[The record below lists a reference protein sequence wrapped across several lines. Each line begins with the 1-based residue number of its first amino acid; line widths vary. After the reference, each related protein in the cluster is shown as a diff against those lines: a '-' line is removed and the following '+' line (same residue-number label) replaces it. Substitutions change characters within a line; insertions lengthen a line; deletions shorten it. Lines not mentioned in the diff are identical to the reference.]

1 MQAEGIRP
9 FFCWRWPLD
18 NLTPPSPMIPLSS
31 AKGFFAPVLHAHL
44 PFVRHPEYE
53 DCLEEDWLFEAI
65 TETYLPLL
73 RMMERLEEDGC
84 GFRLT
89 IVLTPT
95 LCQMLADPLLQERYR
110 AHLDGLIE
118 LTEKEVERTRTTP
131 EFNAVARMYN
141 ERLTEARRVYDDHYA
156 GRLLDGFRR
165 FHESG
170 SIEIITCAA
179 THGFLPLLRT
189 HPEAVRAQ
197 ILTGAEHFRQTF
209 GWHPKGMWLPEC
221 GYYPGLDEHMK
232 EAGIRYF
239 FLDSHGVLF
248 ADKRPHYGVF
258 APLYCHS
265 GVAAFGRDM
274 ESSRSV
280 WSAQDG
286 YPGDFRY
293 REFYRDIG
301 YDLDYEYIRP
311 YIHESGIRTST
322 GLKYHRIT
330 GRVDL
335 HDKQPYDPA
344 AAREAA
350 AEHAGNFM
358 FNRQQQVL
366 HLASLMD
373 RPPLIVSPYDAELFG
388 HWWYEGPEFL
398 EFLIRKLHY
407 DQDDIRMVTPS
418 EYLEAYPKN
427 QVATPCESSW
437 GNRGYS
443 EVWLDGSNDWIYRHL
458 HKAAERMT
466 CLARRFR
473 SPADLQ
479 RRALNQAAR
488 ELLLAQASDWAFI
501 MKTNTMVSYAIK
513 RTRDHLLRFN
523 DLYGMLV
530 EDRLDEQKIQLMEEK
545 DNAFPS
551 IDFSVYA

>member
-1 MQAEGIRP
+1 
-9 FFCWRWPLD
+9 
-18 NLTPPSPMIPLSS
+18 MIPLTA
-31 AKGFFAPVLHAHL
+31 AKGYFAPILHAHL

-65 TETYLPLL
+65 TECYLPLL
-73 RMMERLEEDGC
+73 SIMDKLEKDGC
-84 GFRLT
+84 EFRLT
-89 IVLTPT
+89 FVLTPT
-95 LCQMLADPLLQERYR
+95 LCHMLEDPLLQSRYR
-110 AHLDGLIE
+110 AHLEGLIE
-118 LTEKEVERTRTTP
+118 LTEKELERTAPAP

-141 ERLTEARRVYDDHYA
+141 ERLNECRRVYSERYG
-156 GRLLDGFRR
+156 GRLLDGFRH
-165 FHESG
+165 FLENG

-179 THGFLPLLRT
+179 THGFLPLLRSQ
-189 HPEAVRAQ
+189 PQAVRAQ
-197 ILTGAEHFRQTF
+197 IRIGADHFRETF
-209 GWHPKGMWLPEC
+209 GRDPKGIWLPEC
-221 GYYPGLDEHMK
+221 GYYPGLDEHVK
-232 EAGIRYF
+232 AAGVRYF

-248 ADKRPHYGVF
+248 AGKRPHYGVF
-258 APLYCHS
+258 APVYCPS

-280 WSAQDG
+280 WSARDG
-286 YPGDFRY
+286 YPGDHRY

-330 GRVDL
+330 GRVEL
-335 HDKQPYDPA
+335 HDKEPYNPA
-344 AAREAA
+344 EAREAA
-350 AEHAGNFM
+350 AIHAGNFL
-358 FNRQQQVL
+358 FNRQQQIL

-388 HWWYEGPEFL
+388 HWWYEGPQFL
-398 EFLIRKLHY
+398 DFLIRKMYY

-418 EYLEAYPKN
+418 EYLETFPRN
-427 QVATPCESSW
+427 QVTTPCESSW

-458 HKAAERMT
+458 DKAAERMAAI
-466 CLARRFR
+466 ARRFQ
-473 SPADLQ
+473 SPSPLQ

-513 RTRDHLLRFN
+513 RTRDHLLRFT
-523 DLYGMLV
+523 DLYEALIEG
-530 EDRLDEQKIQLMEEK
+530 RLDEKQIRLLEEK
-545 DNAFPS
+545 DNIFPN
-551 IDFSVYA
+551 IDYSVYA